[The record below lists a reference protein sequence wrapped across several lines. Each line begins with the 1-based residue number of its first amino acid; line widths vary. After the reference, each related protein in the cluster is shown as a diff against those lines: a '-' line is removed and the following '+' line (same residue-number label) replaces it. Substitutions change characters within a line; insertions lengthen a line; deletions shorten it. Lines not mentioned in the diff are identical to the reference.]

1 MVRFPKKYKDR
12 FIMTYAVNKNKN
24 IIITTFLEVFLNL
37 KILCFLKRCIE
48 NERHNNC
55 EIPVGIKSNVEY
67 ILNKCVCFEFSK
79 KFRVCKAKKNNMK
92 LKDEDI
98 DNICL
103 EYLKSF
109 LNSKFSLTFLFN
121 DNNTQQI
128 IEITKIF
135 LFILP

>member
-24 IIITTFLEVFLNL
+24 IIITTFLEVFWNL

-98 DNICL
+98 DNKFLMCGGKKNIL
-103 EYLKSF
+103 NKIRNQKYKKKNLKE
-109 LNSKFSLTFLFN
+109 
-121 DNNTQQI
+121 I
-128 IEITKIF
+128 IF
-135 LFILP
+135 